1 MLRPIRSLACTA
13 SAVAMAL
20 AAWHPAWAGP
30 QENKNVAIVQ
40 AYFAAISGKAKPDT
54 TLDIYVADKELKQHI
69 GFFEAAFPHYVMV
82 SEDLI
87 AQGDEVAVRAR
98 FQGTQTG
105 DLMGIAP
112 TGKMVDVPFIIIYR
126 MAGGKV
132 AQHWM
137 SIDQMDLLK
146 QLGAV
151 K

>member
-1 MLRPIRSLACTA
+1 MSRTKSVACTA
-13 SAVAMAL
+13 SAIAAVAL
-20 AAWHPAWAGP
+20 VTWQPAWAGP
-30 QENKNVAIVQ
+30 QENIALVQ
-40 AYFAAISGKAKPDT
+40 AYFAAISGKPKPAT
-54 TLDIYVADKELKQHI
+54 TLDTYVADEELKQHV
-69 GFFEAAFPHYVMV
+69 GFFEAAFPRYVLV

-126 MAGGKV
+126 VAGGKI

-137 SIDQMDLLK
+137 SIDQMDVLK
-146 QLGAV
+146 QLGVV

>member
-1 MLRPIRSLACTA
+1 MLRTRSLACT
-13 SAVAMAL
+13 SAVALAL
-20 AAWHPAWAGP
+20 AAWQPAWAGP
-30 QENKNVAIVQ
+30 QENIALVQ
-40 AYFAAISGKAKPDT
+40 AYFSAISGKAKPAT
-54 TLDIYVADKELKQHI
+54 TLDTYVADEELKKHV
-69 GFFEAAFPHYVMV
+69 GFFEAAFPHYVLV

-112 TGKMVDVPFIIIYR
+112 TGKTVDVPFIIIYR
-126 MAGGKV
+126 MAGGRI

-137 SIDQMDLLK
+137 SIDQMDVLK

-151 K
+151 R

>member
-1 MLRPIRSLACTA
+1 
-13 SAVAMAL
+13 MAL
-20 AAWHPAWAGP
+20 AVWHPTWAGP
-30 QENKNVAIVQ
+30 QENVAIVQ
-40 AYFAAISGKAKPDT
+40 AYFAAISGNAKPAT
-54 TLDIYVADKELKQHI
+54 TLDIYVVDEELKKHI
-69 GFFEAAFPHYVMV
+69 GFLGAAFPHYVLV

-87 AQGDEVAVRAR
+87 AQGDEVTVRAR

-112 TGKMVDVPFIIIYR
+112 TGKTVDVPFIIIYR
-126 MAGGKV
+126 MADGKI

-137 SIDQMDLLK
+137 SIDQMDVLR

>member
-1 MLRPIRSLACTA
+1 
-13 SAVAMAL
+13 MAL

-30 QENKNVAIVQ
+30 QENVAIVQ
-40 AYFAAISGKAKPDT
+40 AYFAVISGKPKPT
-54 TLDIYVADKELKQHI
+54 NTLDIYIADEELKKHI
-69 GFFEAAFPHYVMV
+69 GFFEAAFPHYVLV

-98 FQGTQTG
+98 FQGKQTG

-112 TGKMVDVPFIIIYR
+112 TGKTVDVPFIIIYR
-126 MAGGKV
+126 MADGKI
-132 AQHWM
+132 AQYWM
-137 SIDQMDLLK
+137 SIDQMDVLR